1 MIPLHHPPIIEGGNT
16 ASDRRTGWEEE
27 EKKTKESTP
36 TCPNI
41 EGKKRRQQP
50 PNGLGR
56 RMKNKERSTSP
67 LTPPLRGSNAASNRR
82 TVWGGG

>member
-16 ASDRRTGWEEE
+16 ASDCRTGREEE
-27 EKKTKESTP
+27 EKKTKKSTP

-56 RMKNKERSTSP
+56 EMKNKERGPSP
-67 LTPPLRGSNAASNRR
+67 HSPHH
-82 TVWGGG
+82 